1 MCVCVYFFVLPFP
14 SFPIR
19 RHDIDVCGSVSTR
32 TGPREPK
39 SRHCALVTR
48 PKDRSFFFFFFFY
61 CFLADA
67 DVRSVIDDEEKE
79 EKGEEEEDEDGD
91 DR

>member
-1 MCVCVYFFVLPFP
+1 MRFGE
-14 SFPIR
+14 
-19 RHDIDVCGSVSTR
+19 HTR

-48 PKDRSFFFFFFFY
+48 PKDRSFFFF
-61 CFLADA
+61 LADA

-79 EKGEEEEDEDGD
+79 EKGEEEEDED